1 MIILAFQG
9 LKLTEKGKLALL
21 EAQNGKKLEFDYIA
35 IGSGIQEE
43 NTIIQDMLELVFT
56 IPIVNVVLEKNICI
70 IEADLDNKNLKHGY
84 YFRELGIYLK
94 TEEGSFLYAY
104 DNAGENAEYIL
115 ESNDVPTIEKR
126 LRFHLNVENASN
138 ITFTGES
145 VLYVTQKSFEQTIKG
160 VETKHNQDIQT
171 ISEKHSQDISLIAE
185 KHNQDIQN
193 LVQAHQNDIQT
204 IAQAHQQDIA
214 AINVEL
220 DNTKKSVSDGKS
232 RVAAAITRK
241 RIETAA
247 DATFQQMSDNIDRIA
262 LGWGNAV
269 EWQVLEGVSFSN
281 ADGVE
286 RIGTMP
292 NQSLEALK
300 HSPIALGFH
309 VHGDTWSEAGGIN
322 TFLHA
327 PAGYYDGNTWLGIA
341 CPNLK
346 ASNLMSGVQIGTDGA
361 IMTGTAT
368 DDANAVNNDI
378 LEGKSAYVKGRKIEG
393 GITSHAR
400 NPTAIPYIRNNNNR
414 VEVAVPW
421 GFYECYWEDGSYEYL
436 TYEQIAQTIG
446 LHSGVLRAG
455 YNICGVQGDAWI
467 VWTGDSALLSAALL
481 EGYSG
486 WSNGEKINGSMHY
499 RGAINVELNAG
510 ASYVVPDGYHD
521 GNGRVTT
528 KSLSSQTSATATNN
542 DIVAGKTAWVN
553 GNKVTGAIAN
563 QAAGTTALSFVADQ
577 NTIYIRIPAGA
588 YLNPAGAGV
597 PEVLL
602 STPNFLSAIGVT
614 AEKILTGHQI
624 LGITGT
630 GTTGSGTWES
640 PYLIFD
646 DEVKVEVGTSRTYT
660 LVDKTYNM
668 YKCKAAIFLVHAKD
682 YLGNV
687 YDSTMTI
694 GLLEGIQRPSYSND
708 FYNLVNDHEL
718 NMRYTGSNNYDLR
731 IKFGLVDLTAGRI
744 HVGLSNL
751 SSQTTPYYSFNVFR
765 ILMYKLK

>member
-1 MIILAFQG
+1 MAFQG

-21 EAQNGKKLEFDYIA
+21 EAQNGKKLEFDYIG

-104 DNAGENAEYIL
+104 DNAGKNAEYIL

-171 ISEKHSQDISLIAE
+171 ISEKHSQDISLISE

-309 VHGDTWSEAGGIN
+309 VYGDTWSEAGGIN
-322 TFLHA
+322 TFLYA
-327 PAGYYDGNTWLGIA
+327 PKGYYDGNTWLGIA

-486 WSNGEKINGSMHY
+486 WSNGVKINGGMHY

-521 GNGRVTT
+521 GNGRVTA
-528 KSLSSQTSATATNN
+528 KDLSSQTSATATNN

-744 HVGLSNL
+744 NVGLSNL
-751 SSQTTPYYSFNVFR
+751 SSQTTPYYSFPVFR